1 METLTISTDR
11 LKKGKRSGVN
21 QRAEDES
28 DCMLRV
34 LQYLFLILSKFKSLL
49 SSLRTQRYIY
59 SIINLPKKMTNSTN
73 FNSEKVTEHI
83 VKWLLDYATNAKVK
97 GFVIGISGG
106 IDSALTSTLC
116 AMTGLPTLC
125 VEMPIHQA
133 ESHVNRANEHID
145 QLKKHFPNVAN
156 DRADLT
162 PIFEIFKNQ
171 VPTSENEVALNLTLA
186 NTRARIRMTTLYY
199 YAGLHGYLVAG
210 TGNKVEDFGVGF
222 YTKYGDGGVDLSP
235 IADLLK
241 TEVYTIA
248 KYLGINKDIIDAA
261 PTDGLWGDDRTDE
274 DQIGASYPELEWAM
288 KMDSEG
294 KKADDF
300 QGREQEVFIIYK
312 RYNNANKHKMLPIPI
327 CEIPNEFT

>member
-1 METLTISTDR
+1 MISEILKPLRGHVIIRR
-11 LKKGKRSGVN
+11 LKNNNMQV
-21 QRAEDES
+21 
-28 DCMLRV
+28 
-34 LQYLFLILSKFKSLL
+34 
-49 SSLRTQRYIY
+49 
-59 SIINLPKKMTNSTN
+59 
-73 FNSEKVTEHI
+73 EKVTAHI
-83 VKWLLDYATNAKVK
+83 VGWLKQYAEEAKMD
-97 GFVIGISGG
+97 GFVIGVSGG
-106 IDSALTSTLC
+106 VDSAVTSTLC
-116 AMTGLPTLC
+116 AMTGFKTLC

-133 ESHVNRANEHID
+133 KGQVTRAKEHITE
-145 QLKKHFPNVAN
+145 LKKQFTGVTSTQV
-156 DRADLT
+156 DLT
-162 PIFEIFKNQ
+162 ELFEDFKAQ
-171 VPTSENEVALNLTLA
+171 VPETNNSDTLQVSLA
-186 NTRARIRMTTLYY
+186 NTRARLRMTTLYY
-199 YAGLHGYLVAG
+199 FAGLHKYLVAG

-312 RYNNANKHKMLPIPI
+312 RFNKANKHKMLPIPI
-327 CEIPNEFT
+327 CEIPNEFK